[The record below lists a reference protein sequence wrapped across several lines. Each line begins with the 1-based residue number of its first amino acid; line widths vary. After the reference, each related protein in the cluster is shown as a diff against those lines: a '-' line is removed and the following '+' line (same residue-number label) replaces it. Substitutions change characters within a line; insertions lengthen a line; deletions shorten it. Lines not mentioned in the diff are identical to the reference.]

1 MRRFN
6 PKTAVLVGTAS
17 QKLIP
22 AGTRF
27 VAAIDF
33 ITALDRIAAGLRRI
47 AAGLQH
53 IAATQSALLLV
64 RFVAAIGD

>member
-17 QKLIP
+17 QQLVP

-33 ITALDRIAAGLRRI
+33 ITALDHIAAGLRR
-47 AAGLQH
+47 

>member
-1 MRRFN
+1 MRRFT

-17 QKLIP
+17 QQLIP

-33 ITALDRIAAGLRRI
+33 ITALDRIAAGL
-47 AAGLQH
+47 QH

-64 RFVAAIGD
+64 RFVAAIWD